1 MFLFLDFR
9 ANSKRLKKSKQRPK
23 KKKNK
28 KGEFRYWNQF
38 TNIQST
44 HNIIQI
50 LQANIK
56 KQIME
61 TLKFLFTFFMIF
73 CLKQHVESATTFSLK
88 KTAGQLLDETF
99 LVLRR
104 DLKSL
109 ENVDNDLKTKVE
121 KISEDIKTLKLIHGK
136 CAPCLSIK
144 TTNKYCDCTNH
155 PPKKDCLEFKKAGFK
170 VRTTFVKNILSA
182 LFRYL
187 CLEFSRIEIV

>member
-23 KKKNK
+23 KKKKKK

-73 CLKQHVESATTFSLK
+73 CFKQHSESATTFSLK

-136 CAPCLSIK
+136 CAPCHSIK
-144 TTNKYCDCTNH
+144 TTDKYCDCTN
-155 PPKKDCLEFKKAGFK
+155 
-170 VRTTFVKNILSA
+170 LS
-182 LFRYL
+182 
-187 CLEFSRIEIV
+187 